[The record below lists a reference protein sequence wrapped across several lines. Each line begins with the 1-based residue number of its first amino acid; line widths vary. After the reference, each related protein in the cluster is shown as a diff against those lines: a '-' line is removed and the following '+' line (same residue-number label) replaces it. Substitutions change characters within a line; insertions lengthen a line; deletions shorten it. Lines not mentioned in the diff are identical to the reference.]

1 GKENSSRDLPP
12 VRLPNPTAESFVA
25 SLKVV
30 HFFAVVFFWL
40 VMVALM
46 LHLAVFVVFQSGLF
60 DESLHLSSPA
70 EVAAPGDEAA
80 NGRPAGEDK
89 VAAAESQAGQ
99 AGESDQPS
107 WWNRRRSDDYLRY
120 VQQLMA
126 TFRLI
131 GLMSSLLLL
140 VTLFLYLEIALL
152 GRLAGVKSLTVSF
165 FLILLFVATVYSWEP
180 LLPGGQIIG
189 SLFKLDDFSDS
200 LTLLTRQVDT
210 PAWADR
216 SFYYH
221 YGRFMVEPLLS
232 LVLLVAAW
240 LQFRRGYEHTV
251 LLNE

>member
-1 GKENSSRDLPP
+1 MGKENSSRDLPP

-40 VMVALM
+40 ILVALL
-46 LHLAVFVVFQSGLF
+46 LHLAAFVVFQAGLF
-60 DESLHLSSPA
+60 DESLGLVEPETA
-70 EVAAPGDEAA
+70 LVGPPEEAA
-80 NGRPAGEDK
+80 GEP
-89 VAAAESQAGQ
+89 AAESEATD
-99 AGESDQPS
+99 ADEPP
-107 WWNRRRSDDYLRY
+107 WWNRGRSDDYLRY
-120 VQQLMA
+120 VKQLMA
-126 TFRLI
+126 TFRLV
-131 GLMSSLLLL
+131 GLMASALLL

-165 FLILLFVATVYSWEP
+165 FLMLLFVATVYSWEP
-180 LLPGGQIIG
+180 LLPGGHIIG
-189 SLFKLDDFSDS
+189 SLYKLDDFSDS
-200 LTLLTRQVDT
+200 LTLVMQQSDMPV
-210 PAWADR
+210 WADR

-232 LVLLVAAW
+232 LVLLVVAW

>member
-1 GKENSSRDLPP
+1 MGKENSSRDLPP

-40 VMVALM
+40 ILVALL
-46 LHLAVFVVFQSGLF
+46 LHLAVFVVFQAGLF
-60 DESLHLSSPA
+60 DESLGLVEP
-70 EVAAPGDEAA
+70 ETVLVGPPEEAA
-80 NGRPAGEDK
+80 GEP
-89 VAAAESQAGQ
+89 AAEAEGETTTDQSQEAD
-99 AGESDQPS
+99 EPP
-107 WWNRRRSDDYLRY
+107 WWNRDRSDDYLRY
-120 VQQLMA
+120 VKQLMA
-126 TFRLI
+126 TFRLV
-131 GLMSSLLLL
+131 GLMASALLL

-165 FLILLFVATVYSWEP
+165 FLMLLFVATVYSWEP
-180 LLPGGQIIG
+180 LLPGGHIIG
-189 SLFKLDDFSDS
+189 SLYKLDDFSDS
-200 LTLLTRQVDT
+200 LTLLAQQGDV

-221 YGRFMVEPLLS
+221 YGRFLVEPLLS
-232 LVLLVAAW
+232 LVLLIVAW

>member
-1 GKENSSRDLPP
+1 MGKENSSRDLPP
-12 VRLPNPTAESFVA
+12 VRLPNPTAEGFVA

-46 LHLAVFVVFQSGLF
+46 LHLVVFVVFQSGLF
-60 DESLHLSSPA
+60 DESLHLSPPA
-70 EVAAPGDEAA
+70 EVAAPADEAA
-80 NGRPAGEDK
+80 ESKAGEEQ
-89 VAAAESQAGQ
+89 VAAAESEAD
-99 AGESDQPS
+99 ESDEPP
-107 WWNRRRSDDYLRY
+107 WWNRGRSDDYLRY
-120 VQQLMA
+120 VKQLTA

-165 FLILLFVATVYSWEP
+165 FLMLLFVATVYSWEP
-180 LLPGGQIIG
+180 LLPGGHIIG
-189 SLFKLDDFSDS
+189 SLFKLDDFSNS
-200 LTLLTRQVDT
+200 LTLLTHQVDT